1 MEELIEL
8 LRDGKSRTVEMMAI
22 ELNTTVEKIR
32 RDIEFLE
39 HTGVIKKVDFQTAC
53 GGGSSCDGCTSCGT
67 GSKSCQSCMPKEGF
81 QNMGTM
87 WEI

>member
-22 ELNTTVEKIR
+22 ALNTTVEKIR

-53 GGGSSCDGCTSCGT
+53 G
-67 GSKSCQSCMPKEGF
+67 KSRLF
-81 QNMGTM
+81 
-87 WEI
+87 